1 MIEFS
6 KLQSLIKEEWDIDCS
21 TNSMLMD
28 VISDSLEM
36 MQLVRLIELRFGL
49 IVPLSELNKSMT
61 FGDLFEL
68 LKKVNPHAKNLV

>member
-68 LKKVNPHAKNLV
+68 LKKENPHVKNLV